1 MSRCYVP
8 RSVYF
13 ELLVQSLLLAQGDH
27 RRRRLHHQE
36 SRNLRLLQSTINN
49 ANSRLVPDKL
59 AVFLQYTT
67 NFQDNYYQFK
77 SCTYDQESL
86 TNIPLSVMPGK
97 YKIQCHLVSYKFN
110 NANQT
115 DILDI
120 YQVHGENDMTLI
132 GRAEGIVANAFD
144 NGLATRNDVIGLL
157 SAEYEVTA
165 HTSHS
170 NCGLSFPASSPRA
183 RSAGSAWDG
192 SFSPRPIIINPKRG
206 EKCVTPSNTFCY
218 CPYSLPGDEQRRS
231 NTGIGRR
238 PVRSWVSCWMPTPGS
253 RSARRRSAPTN
264 WRVQSSA
271 VRKVFSGPRSS
282 PTGRLSTW

>member
-1 MSRCYVP
+1 MKKWVCSVCGYVYEGENP
-8 RSVYF
+8 PAECPVCHVCADKFIEQKEEKSWAAEHVVGVGKSFGNDVPEEVRKEIIDGGGSITKNPGTYD
-13 ELLVQSLLLAQGDH
+13 SYK
-27 RRRRLHHQE
+27 
-36 SRNLRLLQSTINN
+36 STINN

-144 NGLATRNDVIGLL
+144 NGLATGNDVIGLL
-157 SAEYEVTA
+157 SAEYEVTGTYQPLELRIVIPGKFTA
-165 HTSHS
+165 
-170 NCGLSFPASSPRA
+170 
-183 RSAGSAWDG
+183 
-192 SFSPRPIIINPKRG
+192 G
-206 EKCVTPSNTFCY
+206 EKRRICVGRIVLTPTDNY
-218 CPYSLPGDEQRRS
+218 
-231 NTGIGRR
+231 
-238 PVRSWVSCWMPTPGS
+238 
-253 RSARRRSAPTN
+253 
-264 WRVQSSA
+264 
-271 VRKVFSGPRSS
+271 
-282 PTGRLSTW
+282 